1 MFNEI
6 MGFFPSAT
14 LVIGA
19 GLTREDW
26 KTLCFHQGKGLLPTA
41 ILKPREMAQL
51 LVPESKSRLL
61 DSIARQELL
70 RQSFRDP
77 HVKDAL
83 PGLREHRF
91 RPRFFEILDRS
102 LQQGRQR
109 FAHQDE
115 ASVFQSV
122 LEEKAGHNIKRE
134 EYFLLNR
141 LWERLLEVRE
151 LWDEP
156 RLYSEA
162 TLRLDS
168 WTPPRALEKI
178 FYVRHFADPPRL
190 QTFWQRL
197 ATRTRLEIRPS
208 FELTHDPIRLD
219 RVLAHSIEDAA
230 LYLMD
235 EIKTDRDL
243 DEIAVVIEDRPVVRR
258 TLRRLAEQRG
268 IPLQDARDPM
278 QVSVDE
284 ELKTALLEFEIAAK
298 GFPLDR
304 LLEWV
309 RLTRAPIGD
318 RDQVR
323 AKLLEKGLAMTTQQ
337 ESAFAGAIE
346 RLRERFPGRMTLAQI
361 HTELARSCALS
372 GFGSRTLVSID
383 RLFQDWILALEPLG
397 IAHRKQPIRFWF
409 DQIQDRLQKA
419 PPQVEPYRHR
429 RGLKIFRVDQG
440 VNLHLDRGTTR
451 VLFFGV
457 SGNFFDPPLKGEEW
471 FTPADLETLA
481 HEFQIPSRREQQDQN
496 LRSYRAWAQ
505 ASGARGPSSFEWS
518 YNESGGE
525 CEPIDLG
532 LSLVPDLLWDSP
544 REVGAHP
551 LNLMSLQS
559 TRLKSDEKVR
569 ATLSKTDWPISF
581 VNAYGNCPF
590 TAFAA
595 YILELED
602 EEDPDYDLRPTDLGM
617 LIHNALE
624 ILIVTEIQGDPVS
637 PATAFDRAWA
647 QRKPTGWLKSDRLYH
662 GIRANVIEL
671 LADFVFSEGEYRSRS
686 GATPLEVEYAFE
698 MEIDGLKLRGRA
710 DRVDQHEDGLI
721 LIDYKTS
728 STVVTG
734 GKALETGKGLQ
745 LPIYALGLRQVLKKE
760 VIGAT
765 YLQLAS
771 RKIARGSGIYFQK
784 WNKGK
789 KADTAEKPISTLRSN
804 SQSLFTDQPLQV
816 WRRFEELIRGRIRK
830 IHEGD
835 FSAAPA
841 DPADCAS
848 CRFQPVCGVTRR
860 GVGIAEEEGI
870 G

>member
-1 MFNEI
+1 

-14 LVIGA
+14 LVISA

-26 KTLCFHQGKGLLPTA
+26 KTLCFQQGKGLLPTA
-41 ILKPREMAQL
+41 ILKPRELAQL
-51 LVPESKSRLL
+51 LVPESKGRLL

-70 RQSFRDP
+70 RQSFRDSN
-77 HVKDAL
+77 VKDAL

-91 RPRFFEILDRS
+91 RPRFYEILDRS
-102 LQQGRQR
+102 LQQGRLR
-109 FAHQDE
+109 FAHQEE

-141 LWERLLEVRE
+141 LWDRLLEVRE

-156 RLYSEA
+156 RLFSEA
-162 TLRLDS
+162 TARLDN
-168 WTPPRALEKI
+168 WQAPRALQKI
-178 FYVRHFADPPRL
+178 YYVQHFADPPRV

-197 ATRTRLEIRPS
+197 AQRVQLEVRPAQ
-208 FELTHDPIRLD
+208 ELTTEPIRLE
-219 RVLAHSIEDAA
+219 RMLAHSIEDAA
-230 LYLMD
+230 LFLMD
-235 EIKTDRDL
+235 EIQNDRAL
-243 DEIAVVIEDRPVVRR
+243 DEVAVVIEDRPVVRR
-258 TLRRLAEQRG
+258 TLRRIAEQRG

-284 ELKTALLEFEIAAK
+284 ELKTALLEFEIVAK

-309 RLTRAPIGD
+309 RLTRAPVGD
-318 RDQVR
+318 REQIR
-323 AKLLEKGLAMTTQQ
+323 TRLLEKGMEVAIKN
-337 ESAFAGAIE
+337 EPAFAKAVE
-346 RLRERFPGRMTLAQI
+346 ELRARFPGRMTLSQI
-361 HTELARSCALS
+361 HAELARTCALAS
-372 GFGSRTLVSID
+372 FSTRTLVSID
-383 RLFQDWILALEPLG
+383 RLFQDWTGALEPLG
-397 IAHRKQPIRFWF
+397 TAHRKQPIRFWF

-429 RGLKIFRVDQG
+429 RGLRIFRVDQG
-440 VNLHLDRGTTR
+440 VNLHLVPASTR

-457 SGNFFDPPLKGEEW
+457 SGNYFDPALKGEEW

-481 HEFQIPSRREQQDQN
+481 NEFQIPSRRDQQEQN
-496 LRSYRAWAQ
+496 LKSYRAWAQ
-505 ASGARGPSSFEWS
+505 VSRGRAPLSYEWS
-518 YNESGGE
+518 YNENGGE
-525 CEPIDLG
+525 CEPVDLG
-532 LSLVPDLLWDSP
+532 LSLVPGLQWEAPLA
-544 REVGAHP
+544 RGAHP

-559 TRLKSDEKVR
+559 TRLKVEPTVTSG
-569 ATLSKTDWPISF
+569 LPKTEWPISF

-590 TAFAA
+590 TAFAG

-624 ILIVTEIQGDPVS
+624 ILIVSEIKQEPVT
-637 PATAFDRAWA
+637 PADAFDRAWTA
-647 QRKPTGWLKSDRLYH
+647 RRPVGWLRSERLYH
-662 GIRANVIEL
+662 AIRANVIEL
-671 LADFVFSEGEYRSRS
+671 LTDFLASEAEYRARS
-686 GATPLEVEYAFE
+686 GAAPLEVEYGFE
-698 MEIDGLKLRGRA
+698 MDFGGLKLKGRA
-710 DRVDQHEDGLI
+710 DRIDQHDDGLI

-745 LPIYALGLRQVLKKE
+745 LPIYALGLRQKMKQE
-760 VIGAT
+760 MIGAT

-771 RKIARGSGIYFQK
+771 RKIARNSGVYFQK

-789 KADTAEKPISTLRSN
+789 KADTAEKPISTLRGN
-804 SQSLFTDQPLQV
+804 SQSLFAEEPETV
-816 WRRFEELIRGRIRK
+816 WGRFEALIRDRVEK
-830 IHEGD
+830 IKKGD
-835 FSAAPA
+835 FSANPA
-841 DPADCAS
+841 DPADCGS

-860 GVGIAEEEGI
+860 GASVADVTEE
-870 G
+870 